1 MVNYRRPLGN
11 EFLDITPKAQ
21 SMKKKFYNLDFIKIR
36 NFCSKIH
43 YKGNEKISHRLEEN
57 NCKMLIL

>member
-21 SMKKKFYNLDFIKIR
+21 SMKKNFIIWTLLKLETSALKYTI
-36 NFCSKIH
+36 
-43 YKGNEKISHRLEEN
+43 KGTKR
-57 NCKMLIL
+57 